1 MCSRR
6 RYRHGGQVVRK
17 PVGGARG
24 RARAL
29 REPSSGGRGLGRTS
43 IRELGY
49 LDGGSDHPR
58 TQAAQVR
65 AQEAETIGSSTISQ
79 TERVEKPREN
89 SSEVGAPPLPDSL
102 YPSRFLAQD
111 SLHKI
116 PCTRFLAQ
124 DSLHKIPCTRFL
136 AQDSLH
142 KLTTYLTKSYGWI
155 GIEDLNV
162 KGMLANA
169 RLARAISDMGF
180 HEFRVQVGTSR
191 QPHRDCRSMV
201 RVFQNVQRVWC
212 HQGELSAGRASVSMF
227 GVQTYER
234 P

>member
-79 TERVEKPREN
+79 TERVEKPRES

-102 YPSRFLAQD
+102 YPS
-111 SLHKI
+111 
-116 PCTRFLAQ
+116 
-124 DSLHKIPCTRFL
+124 RFL

-227 GVQTYER
+227 GVRTYER